1 MASSNP
7 RLSDDYAPKGRK
19 MGFLRLSDARGSAT
33 TDYAEIIVGDGAP
46 SGAYGRASGASMVY
60 VRKDATIS
68 TPIVY
73 TTPDGGTTWAAVDS
87 RTAMATLA
95 DPGDAA
101 AIPVTRSAS
110 IAITTAGPETNTLA
124 IPTFIGQQLA
134 LICDVYVGDR
144 VITSAQAI
152 NQAANTIMTFG
163 AAADMIVLQAMQV
176 GGALRWRVVANDG
189 VALS

>member
-1 MASSNP
+1 MATSNP

-46 SGAYGRASGASMVY
+46 SGAYGRAAGASMVY

-95 DPGDAA
+95 DPGHSAP
-101 AIPVTRSAS
+101 IPVTRSAS
-110 IAITTAGPETNTLA
+110 IAITTAGAETNTLA

-144 VITSAQAI
+144 VITCIAQAI
-152 NQAANTIMTFG
+152 NQAG
-163 AAADMIVLQAMQV
+163 EHHHD
-176 GGALRWRVVANDG
+176 LRGSAG
-189 VALS
+189 

>member
-1 MASSNP
+1 MATSNP

-19 MGFLRLSDARGSAT
+19 MGFLRLSGRPRLCDHGLC
-33 TDYAEIIVGDGAP
+33 GDHRRRRRP
-46 SGAYGRASGASMVY
+46 LRCYGRAAGASMVY
-60 VRKDATIS
+60 VPQGRDHLH
-68 TPIVY
+68 PIVY
-73 TTPDGGTTWAAVDS
+73 THADGGTTWAAVDS

-95 DPGDAA
+95 DPGHSAP
-101 AIPVTRSAS
+101 IPVTRSAS
-110 IAITTAGPETNTLA
+110 IAITTAGAETNTLA